1 MDHRVYVFC
10 RKNALKVSSQKHR
23 VKNVGLQF
31 CLPRTGL
38 FVHGRKDIKSEEVD
52 LDVYTVNSGDCR
64 SNRSRN
70 VY

>member
-1 MDHRVYVFC
+1 MDHRVYVFI
-10 RKNALKVSSQKHR
+10 RKNALKVSSQKHW

-31 CLPRTGL
+31 CLPRSRL
-38 FVHGRKDIKSEEVD
+38 FVHGRK
-52 LDVYTVNSGDCR
+52 DVYTVNSGDCR